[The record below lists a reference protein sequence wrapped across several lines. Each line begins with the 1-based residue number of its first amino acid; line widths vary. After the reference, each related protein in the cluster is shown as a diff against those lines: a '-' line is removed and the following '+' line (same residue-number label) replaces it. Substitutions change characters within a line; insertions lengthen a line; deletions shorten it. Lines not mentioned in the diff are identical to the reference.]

1 MNIKKTI
8 WTSLIFVVIASV
20 FNMLSFW
27 LIDDYT
33 TSFYI
38 SIGFANGS
46 ILIFALA
53 SLLMAQRG
61 RYIYLSIQ
69 NSFIIG
75 SYSII
80 ATILN
85 LCFVLFKMNN
95 VKANVIVNV
104 IILAGYLIF
113 LFAIFAANAHTVAQL
128 EHDRKERNAYYDLKD
143 KAESLL
149 NISSDWALNKKIESM
164 YDKICSCQ
172 INRSIDVMDI
182 DAEIMSELTEISI
195 ELNSLENKETILR
208 RIIKVNILIDD
219 RNKRIMNYLKR

>member
-8 WTSLIFVVIASV
+8 WTSLIFVVIAGV

-75 SYSII
+75 NYSII

-149 NISSDWALNKKIESM
+149 SISSDWALNKKIESM

-195 ELNSLENKETILR
+195 ELNAIENKETILR
-208 RIIKVNILIDD
+208 RIIKISTLIED

>member
-1 MNIKKTI
+1 MNIKKVL
-8 WTSLIFVVIASV
+8 WTSLIFVIIAGI

-33 TSFYI
+33 TSFCI

-46 ILIFALA
+46 ILVFALS

-61 RYIYLSIQ
+61 RYIYLSVQ

-80 ATILN
+80 AMILN

-95 VKANVIVNV
+95 VKVNIIVNV

-113 LFAIFAANAHTVAQL
+113 LFVIFAANTHSTAQL

-172 INRSIDVMDI
+172 INRSVDVSDI
-182 DAEIMSELTEISI
+182 DQRILEKLNEIAV
-195 ELNSLENKETILR
+195 SLELSEAQENILR
-208 RIIKVNILIDD
+208 RISKVIILVDD
-219 RNKRIMNYLKR
+219 RNKRIMNNLKR